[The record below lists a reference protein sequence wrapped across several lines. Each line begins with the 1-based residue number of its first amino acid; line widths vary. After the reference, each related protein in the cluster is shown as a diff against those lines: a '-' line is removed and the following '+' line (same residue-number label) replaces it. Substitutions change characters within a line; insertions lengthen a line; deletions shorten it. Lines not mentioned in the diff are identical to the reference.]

1 MTLGVPDSSSSFISL
16 NYYYSWSSWLFENWA
31 RLDYDF
37 LLFSFLLVLEIVFKV
52 LKLISIFADAIDT
65 PAIDV
70 CVTFSSYET
79 LIACK
84 KFSSYDAL
92 TAYDIFSS
100 YKILTAYDIVYAY
113 YTLTAYATA

>member
-37 LLFSFLLVLEIVFKV
+37 LLFSFLLLLEFVFKV

-70 CVTFSSYET
+70 CVT
-79 LIACK
+79 
-84 KFSSYDAL
+84 FSSYDAL